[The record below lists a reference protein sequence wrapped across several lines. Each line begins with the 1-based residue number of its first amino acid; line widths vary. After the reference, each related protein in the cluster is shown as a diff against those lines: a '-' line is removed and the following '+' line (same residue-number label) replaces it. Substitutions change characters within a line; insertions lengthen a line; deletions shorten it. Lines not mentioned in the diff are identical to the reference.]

1 MANLP
6 TDPDSKDA
14 PAPRWVKL
22 LGLAAIAFIAVFVVL
37 HLLGGGLGHH
47 MPADSAAPVH
57 GSAHHDH

>member
-1 MANLP
+1 
-6 TDPDSKDA
+6 
-14 PAPRWVKL
+14 VKL